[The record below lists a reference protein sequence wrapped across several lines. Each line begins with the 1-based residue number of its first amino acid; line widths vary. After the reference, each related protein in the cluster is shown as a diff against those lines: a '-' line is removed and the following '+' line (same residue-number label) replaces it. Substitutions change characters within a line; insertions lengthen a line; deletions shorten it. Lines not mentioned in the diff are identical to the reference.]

1 MKFRIDIGPERLKKH
16 FSERKS
22 MEKSGKS
29 PTSTPGARHPPA
41 TYYGCSHWDFFWRFL
56 KKIARKK
63 KFFFEHETKT
73 KKIDRSFLS
82 IGSSRHVAQFLA
94 HLEHSGYA
102 IVSGEK
108 KSAKIFRYET
118 KFYNGNPYS
127 KLPGAA
133 GIGESI

>member
-1 MKFRIDIGPERLKKH
+1 MKFRIDIGPESLKKH

-22 MEKSGKS
+22 MKNRAKS

-41 TYYGCSHWDFFWRFL
+41 TYYGSSHWIFL
-56 KKIARKK
+56 EISEKKCAKK
-63 KFFFEHETKT
+63 NFFFEHETKT
-73 KKIDRSFLS
+73 KIFDRSFLS
-82 IGSSRHVAQFLA
+82 IGSSRYVDQFLD